1 MLKAEKFK
9 VVFKKTALKQL
20 REVPSGVQSKIL
32 KNIEDLLSV
41 SPHIADGKHIKKL
54 TEGYRLRVGSFRIF
68 YFVELKLVT
77 ITSIIRRTS
86 TTY

>member
-1 MLKAEKFK
+1 MSKAEKFK
-9 VVFKKTALKQL
+9 VFFKKSSLKQL
-20 REVPSGVQSKIL
+20 RRIPSDIQNKIL
-32 KNIEDLLSV
+32 INIEDFLCV
-41 SPHIADGKHIKKL
+41 SPMIADGKHIKKL

-77 ITSIIRRTS
+77 VTSIVRRTS